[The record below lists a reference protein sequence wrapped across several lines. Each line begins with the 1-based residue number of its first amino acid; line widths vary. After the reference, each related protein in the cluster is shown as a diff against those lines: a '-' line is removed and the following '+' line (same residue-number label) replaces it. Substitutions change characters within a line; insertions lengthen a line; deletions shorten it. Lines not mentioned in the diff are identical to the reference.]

1 MLVRAFDRAWEQYYR
16 RQYLTIDPKI
26 ARGELAKQIVQLARA
41 GERDEGGLA
50 LGGLIHLNSLTRA
63 LQLRG
68 LLIRRGL
75 RDRGA
80 PHSQPATSVSDCI
93 DPAESSGKS
102 RRPANLMLLGF

>member
-26 ARGELAKQIVQLARA
+26 VRGELAKQIVQLARA

-75 RDRGA
+75 RDRGRPTA
-80 PHSQPATSVSDCI
+80 NQPLAYQTALTPLRVWEK
-93 DPAESSGKS
+93 PPPGKT
-102 RRPANLMLLGF
+102 